1 MYYVPSPALAYD
13 SLRYLMTEIPLA
25 RLMRGLHVWGASFV
39 VVAAVVH
46 LLRVFL
52 FGSYKA
58 PREMTWITGA
68 GHAAGASWR
77 SR

>member
-13 SLRYLMTEIPLA
+13 SLRYLMSDVPLGG
-25 RLMRGLHVWGASFV
+25 LMRGLHFWGASFV

-58 PREMTWITGA
+58 PREMTWITGLVLLLVIL
-68 GHAAGASWR
+68 ASR
-77 SR
+77 